1 MMNTLKIALASLG
14 LVSIVGL
21 AACQSQPKPADRSD
35 HHPDRKEM
43 RGDDMRHHNKD
54 HHKGFD
60 HKHGK
65 DGRDHDGRRF
75 DKRIALTAEQKA
87 AMQTRRAERHATMQA
102 LQKACE
108 GKVGQTI
115 SVKVGEKDFDGTC
128 QVRFKPTRMDKTIAD
143 QKVAPVAPTAPAS
156 N

>member
-1 MMNTLKIALASLG
+1 MNTLKISVASLG

-21 AACQSQPKPADRSD
+21 AACQSQPKPTD
-35 HHPDRKEM
+35 HPDRKEM
-43 RGDDMRHHNKD
+43 PG
-54 HHKGFD
+54 D
-60 HKHGK
+60 HKHRFDKGHKK
-65 DGRDHDGRRF
+65 DGHRF
-75 DKRIALTAEQKA
+75 DKRKAMTEEQKA
-87 AMQTRRAERHATMQA
+87 AMQTRRAERQATMQA

-115 SVKVGEKDFDGTC
+115 SVKVGEKTFDGTC
-128 QVRFKPTRMDKTIAD
+128 QVHFKPTRMDKIVAD

>member
-1 MMNTLKIALASLG
+1 MNTLKIAVASLG

-21 AACQSQPKPADRSD
+21 AACQSQPKPADRA
-35 HHPDRKEM
+35 DRKEM
-43 RGDDMRHHNKD
+43 RGD
-54 HHKGFD
+54 
-60 HKHGK
+60 HKHRFDKGHKK
-65 DGRDHDGRRF
+65 DGHRF
-75 DKRIALTAEQKA
+75 DKRKALTAEQKA
-87 AMQTRRAERHATMQA
+87 EMQTRRAERHATMQA

-115 SVKVGEKDFDGTC
+115 SVKVGEKTFDGTC

-156 N
+156 K

>member
-1 MMNTLKIALASLG
+1 MNTLKIAVASLG

-21 AACQSQPKPADRSD
+21 AACQSQPKLTD
-35 HHPDRKEM
+35 HPDRKEM
-43 RGDDMRHHNKD
+43 PG
-54 HHKGFD
+54 D
-60 HKHGK
+60 HKHRFDKGHKK
-65 DGRDHDGRRF
+65 DGHRF
-75 DKRIALTAEQKA
+75 DKRKAMTEEQKA
-87 AMQTRRAERHATMQA
+87 AMQTRRAERQATMQA

-115 SVKVGEKDFDGTC
+115 SVKVGEKTFDGTC
-128 QVRFKPTRMDKTIAD
+128 QVHFKPTRMDKTVTD

>member
-1 MMNTLKIALASLG
+1 MNTLKISVASLG

-21 AACQSQPKPADRSD
+21 AACQSQPKPTD
-35 HHPDRKEM
+35 HPDRKEM
-43 RGDDMRHHNKD
+43 PG
-54 HHKGFD
+54 D
-60 HKHGK
+60 HKQHFVKGHKK
-65 DGRDHDGRRF
+65 DGHRF
-75 DKRIALTAEQKA
+75 DKRKAMTEEQKA
-87 AMQTRRAERHATMQA
+87 AMQTRRAERQATMQA

-115 SVKVGEKDFDGTC
+115 SIKVGEKTFDGTC
-128 QVRFKPTRMDKTIAD
+128 QVRFKPTRTDKTVTD

>member
-1 MMNTLKIALASLG
+1 MNTLKIAVASLG

-21 AACQSQPKPADRSD
+21 AACQSQPKPADRAD
-35 HHPDRKEM
+35 LHPERKEM
-43 RGDDMRHHNKD
+43 RGD
-54 HHKGFD
+54 
-60 HKHGK
+60 HKHRFDIGHKK
-65 DGRDHDGRRF
+65 DGHRF
-75 DKRIALTAEQKA
+75 DKRKAMTEEQKA
-87 AMQTRRAERHATMQA
+87 AMQTRRAERQATMQA

-108 GKVGQTI
+108 GKAGQTI
-115 SVKVGEKDFDGTC
+115 SVKVGEKTFDGTC

>member
-1 MMNTLKIALASLG
+1 MNTVKIAIASIG
-14 LVSIVGL
+14 LMSIVGF
-21 AACQSQPKPADRSD
+21 AACQSQPKPAD
-35 HHPDRKEM
+35 HADRKEM

-75 DKRIALTAEQKA
+75 DKNKAMTEEQKA
-87 AMQTRRAERHATMQA
+87 AMQTRRAERQATMQA

-115 SVKVGEKDFDGTC
+115 SVKVGEKTFDGTC
-128 QVRFKPTRMDKTIAD
+128 QVRFKPTRMDKTVTD
-143 QKVAPVAPTAPAS
+143 QKVAPVAPTAPA
-156 N
+156 NN

>member
-1 MMNTLKIALASLG
+1 MNTLKIAVASLG

-21 AACQSQPKPADRSD
+21 AACQSQPKPADRA
-35 HHPDRKEM
+35 DRKEM
-43 RGDDMRHHNKD
+43 RGD
-54 HHKGFD
+54 
-60 HKHGK
+60 HKH
-65 DGRDHDGRRF
+65 RF
-75 DKRIALTAEQKA
+75 DKGHKKDGHRFDKHKAMTEEQKA

-115 SVKVGEKDFDGTC
+115 SVKVGEKTFDGTC

-156 N
+156 K

>member
-1 MMNTLKIALASLG
+1 MNTVKIAIASIG
-14 LVSIVGL
+14 LMSIVGL
-21 AACQSQPKPADRSD
+21 AACQSQPKPIDRADL
-35 HHPDRKEM
+35 HPDRKEM

-54 HHKGFD
+54 HQKGFD
-60 HKHGK
+60 HKHCK

-75 DKRIALTAEQKA
+75 DKRKALTAEQKA
-87 AMQTRRAERHATMQA
+87 EMQTRRAERQATMQA

-115 SVKVGEKDFDGTC
+115 SIKVGEKTFDGTC
-128 QVRFKPTRMDKTIAD
+128 QVRFKPTRTDKTVTD